1 MIRKIGDVRCITIVH
16 PLDEIR
22 KYRECSAFFR
32 LLGIF
37 VCENICGKEYGDPTD
52 YRISFSV
59 DDDWNAAI
67 SPVTVI
73 NDMVADDV
81 ISPSMG
87 SLFQNLYTIF
97 DTNDLMRAS
106 YATAYFFNANNSYI
120 YAQMYEYYNRF
131 DKAYSAFEKLEKS
144 VNDPDELKYIWAA
157 KSNCKRRMNE
167 LYTHIWNAIEKGWYT
182 KDKKEKNQL
191 KQKLWDRH
199 FFDYEEINVDIQKI
213 LDVEPD
219 FYGAYAIRGFA
230 LELDREH
237 RFDSVADLINAV
249 NCIGEKSYASYV
261 CYRIGKY
268 YESIR
273 GNLSRK
279 WEYYQKSWKL
289 DPNNYRALH
298 KLILREKAAGNL
310 DKADE
315 YCKKLVEILHDKKRS
330 PALQPIEC
338 AYLYKTYSLWGDI
351 HMKKAENAHEI
362 SGIIQKSELR
372 YSIACNQKAEEIYE
386 MTANED
392 KVKGFYPWMF
402 GTGLVDP
409 KNLTVR
415 WMVFKKAAKD
425 KLVIKSLYR
434 RLANAAADAGMKEI
448 YEIYYPLSLEDTE
461 DKAR

>member
-22 KYRECSAFFR
+22 KYRECSAFFFFF
-32 LLGIF
+32 GIF
-37 VCENICGKEYGDPTD
+37 VSENICGKEYGDPTD

-351 HMKKAENAHEI
+351 HMKKAEMH
-362 SGIIQKSELR
+362 
-372 YSIACNQKAEEIYE
+372 
-386 MTANED
+386 T
-392 KVKGFYPWMF
+392 
-402 GTGLVDP
+402 
-409 KNLTVR
+409 
-415 WMVFKKAAKD
+415 
-425 KLVIKSLYR
+425 KSL
-434 RLANAAADAGMKEI
+434 E
-448 YEIYYPLSLEDTE
+448 
-461 DKAR
+461 